1 MSILVNV
8 PRALEKSVPSMLI
21 RPRRGIVLFGL
32 IYPHWFPV
40 CLFYQ
45 LQGEKSHH
53 FSPELWVSPSS
64 STALLMYFEGV
75 VRRVHV

>member
-21 RPRRGIVLFGL
+21 RPRQGIMLFGL
-32 IYPHWFPV
+32 IYPHWFSI

-53 FSPELWVSPSS
+53 LPPELWVSPAS
-64 STALLMYFEGV
+64 STALP
-75 VRRVHV
+75 HVF